1 MESTSSSATHFRR
14 SLGLLPAVAVN
25 MTQICGIG
33 PFVTIPAIVA
43 AVGGPMAILGWIV
56 GAIIVMADGL
66 VWAELGAAMPGA
78 GGTYLYLREA
88 FQYTSGRMMPFLFIW
103 TVLLSIPLIMSTG
116 VIGMVQY
123 MEYYFPN
130 MTPLTIHLASAAVM
144 VLVVGI
150 LYQRLTVIAKITE
163 ILWVIMIITVGGVI
177 LASFTHF
184 NPRMAFAVA
193 PGTFRLNGKFFS
205 GLCVALIFSVY
216 DYLGYNTTAYMAE
229 EVRDPGRVLPRSI
242 IYSILAMLVI
252 YLSMNIGILGV
263 LPSDQVANSNFIG
276 ADVMEHIWGKP
287 AAKIFTGLII
297 ITAFASVVTGLL
309 GGSRVPYHAAK
320 DKLFFSV
327 FGRLHPR
334 LNFPHIAL
342 LVMGVVTLIGS
353 FFTLT
358 DVITMLT
365 AATVLI
371 QGVAQVIAL
380 TVLRRRQPNLPRP
393 YRMFLYPL
401 PSLIA
406 LAGWIY
412 LYFASGL
419 KMIWLSLA
427 WMALGVGAFLIWA
440 QIEKTWPFGE
450 KEIRQAYL
458 DAAADGAE

>member
-1 MESTSSSATHFRR
+1 
-14 SLGLLPAVAVN
+14 

-56 GAIIVMADGL
+56 GATIVMADGL

-88 FQYTSGRMMPFLFIW
+88 FQYTTGRMMPFLFIW

-123 MEYYFPN
+123 MEYYFPK
-130 MTPLTIHLASAAVM
+130 MTPLTIHLVSASVM
-144 VLVVGI
+144 VLVVGM

-163 ILWVIMIITVGGVI
+163 ILWVIMIVTVGGVI

-184 NPRMAFAVA
+184 NPKMAFVVA
-193 PGTFRLNGKFFS
+193 PGTFRLNSKFFS
-205 GLCVALIFSVY
+205 GLGAALIFSVY

-263 LPSDQVANSNFIG
+263 LPTDQIANSNFIG
-276 ADVMEHIWGKP
+276 ADVMEHIWGKT
-287 AAKIFTGLII
+287 AAQVFTGLII

-412 LYFASGL
+412 LYFASGWE
-419 KMIWLSLA
+419 MIWLSLA

-440 QIEKTWPFGE
+440 KVEKTWPFGE

-458 DAAADGAE
+458 TPAADGAE